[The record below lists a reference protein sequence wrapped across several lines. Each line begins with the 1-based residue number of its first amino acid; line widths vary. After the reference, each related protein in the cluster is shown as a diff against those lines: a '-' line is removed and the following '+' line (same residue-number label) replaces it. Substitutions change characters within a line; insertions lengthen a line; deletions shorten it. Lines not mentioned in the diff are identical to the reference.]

1 MKKKFKNIFSS
12 KTWLTIL
19 TVVCILFIALTVFT
33 DVLTNPMQKAAAKVI
48 VPLQK
53 GVNGIGL
60 WLTEKSEL
68 LNSIEQLQA
77 DNKALQEQIDK
88 LSEEKLLTLKDQV
101 ELEQLRELYQLDNAY
116 SDYEKIGANV
126 IARGSN
132 NWYSTFTI
140 DKGSADGIKEDMNVI
155 AGNGLVGIVTE
166 VSENYSIVRSIIDD
180 SSKVSAMLLNTSD
193 VCTVSGDLMLME
205 DGYIRLQYLDGSVTI
220 KNGDMIITSN
230 ISEKYHEGLLIGY
243 ARDVTMDSNNLTQ
256 SGYVVPAVDF
266 KHINKVLVILDSKT
280 EIKE

>member
-12 KTWLTIL
+12 KVWLTIL
-19 TVVCILFIALTVFT
+19 TIVCILFIALTFFT
-33 DVLTNPMQKAAAKVI
+33 DILTNPIQKATSKVI
-48 VPLQK
+48 LPLQK

-77 DNKALQEQIDK
+77 DNKALQDQIDK

-126 IARGSN
+126 IARSSN

-140 DKGSADGIKEDMNVI
+140 DKGSSDGIKEDMNVI

-166 VSENYSIVRSIIDD
+166 VSEDYSIVRSIIDD

-205 DGYIRLQYLDGSVTI
+205 DGYIKLQYLDGSVSI

-243 ARDVTMDSNNLTQ
+243 AKDIKMDSNNLTQ

-266 KHINKVLVILDSKT
+266 KHINKVLIILDSKT
-280 EIKE
+280 EIKK

>member
-12 KTWLTIL
+12 RTWLTIL
-19 TVVCILFIALTVFT
+19 TIICIIFIALTCFT
-33 DVLTNPMQKAAAKVI
+33 NVLTNPLQKAASKII

-77 DNKALQEQIDK
+77 ENKALQEQIDK
-88 LSEEKLLTLKDQV
+88 LSDEKLLTLKDQV

-140 DKGSADGIKEDMNVI
+140 DKGSSDGIRKDMNVI

-166 VSENYSIVRSIIDD
+166 VSADYSIVRSIIDD

-193 VCTVSGDLMLME
+193 ICTVSGDLMLME
-205 DGYIRLQYLDGSVTI
+205 EGYIRLQYLDGSVSI

-243 ARDVTMDSNNLTQ
+243 ARDIKMDSNNLTQ
-256 SGYVVPAVDF
+256 SGYIVPAVDF
-266 KHINKVLVILDSKT
+266 KHINKVLVILDPKT

>member
-12 KTWLTIL
+12 KVWLTIL
-19 TVVCILFIALTVFT
+19 TIICILFIALTFFT
-33 DVLTNPMQKAAAKVI
+33 DVLTNPIQKAASKVI
-48 VPLQK
+48 LPLQK

-101 ELEQLRELYQLDNAY
+101 ELEQLRELYRLDNAY

-140 DKGSADGIKEDMNVI
+140 DKGSSDGIKEDMNVI

-166 VSENYSIVRSIIDD
+166 VSEDYSIVRSIIDD

-243 ARDVTMDSNNLTQ
+243 AKDIKMDSNNLTQ

-266 KHINKVLVILDSKT
+266 KHINKVLIILDPKT
-280 EIKE
+280 EIKK